1 MKGLLKIT
9 LIATSLALSLTACSE
24 KSKDAEPGS
33 DNRIQVSAQMKS
45 SELTD
50 AAEQLVSPYTFMLA
64 DKVLDQALE
73 KDSGN
78 IKAQFYKNFLKRAM
92 AMKGI
97 AKRIAPLQK
106 SAKQKA
112 DYDKWMTEFPESPL
126 KSFLLDGKEDIHTY
140 SQFADL
146 IADYNRGL
154 NEFRKFLKVN
164 QNAELTLNLNPYVFE
179 KEINQELVNSC
190 TWTGENGN
198 YDIHCSYMNVAQKKL
213 NVADMIALRQMTS
226 GEMLYWSFYT
236 AYDASV
242 VEKAF
247 ENDQMKNKSQ
257 KEILAYFQAQPSV
270 GQLRKDHTLNLI
282 PEIGS
287 DFSAAAK
294 WALQY
299 QDRVCPKGS
308 GSLNQRKGYLFKNG
322 ICADHGSADSTD
334 KALSLIDQAMAG
346 VFSVE
351 IKKQGQ
357 TVDQIQ
363 MNLVQ
368 FVTAPPSD
376 LKNIMPSQVDD
387 YGVVTDW
394 TDSKMG
400 GLFPNGDISKLK
412 QAK

>member
-1 MKGLLKIT
+1 MKGLLKTT
-9 LIATSLALSLTACSE
+9 LIATSLALALSACSE
-24 KSKDAEPGS
+24 KSKESSGTE
-33 DNRIQVSAQMKS
+33 NRIQVSAQMKS

-73 KDSGN
+73 KDGGN

-106 SAKQKA
+106 TPKQKA
-112 DYDKWMTEFPESPL
+112 DYDKWVNEFPESPL

-140 SQFADL
+140 SQLADVL
-146 IADYNRGL
+146 ADYNRAL
-154 NEFRKFLKVN
+154 NDFRKFLKVN

-198 YDIHCSYMNVAQKKL
+198 YDIHCNYLNVAQKKL

-242 VEKAF
+242 IEKAF
-247 ENDQMKNKSQ
+247 ETDQMKDKTQ
-257 KEILAYFQAQPSV
+257 QEVLAYFQAQPSV
-270 GQLRKDHTLNLI
+270 GQLRKDHTLNLF

-287 DFSAAAK
+287 DFSAAMK

-299 QDRVCPKGS
+299 QDRVCPKGPNV
-308 GSLNQRKGYLFKNG
+308 LNQRKGFLFKNG
-322 ICADHGSADSTD
+322 ICAEPGTASSTE
-334 KALSLIDQAMAG
+334 KTLSLIDKAVGG
-346 VFSVE
+346 VFSLG
-351 IKKQGQ
+351 IKKHGQ
-357 TVDQIQ
+357 TVDHIQ
-363 MNLVQ
+363 TNLVQ

-376 LKNIMPSQVDD
+376 LKNVMPKQVDAS
-387 YGVVTDW
+387 GTVTDW
-394 TDSKMG
+394 TDRTMG
-400 GLFPNGDISKLK
+400 GLFPDGDIYKLNESK
-412 QAK
+412 